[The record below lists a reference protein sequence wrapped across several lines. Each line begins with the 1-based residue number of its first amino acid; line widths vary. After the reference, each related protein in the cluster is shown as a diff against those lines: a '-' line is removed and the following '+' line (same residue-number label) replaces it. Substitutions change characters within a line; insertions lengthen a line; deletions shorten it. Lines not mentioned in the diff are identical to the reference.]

1 MRKLALRN
9 LLRNKLRTLLTVISL
24 VLALVLLCFLTAF
37 LDLLENTSAAAD
49 NRIVV
54 RSAISLA
61 TPLPEAY
68 WRRLETLPHVTGI
81 TPLNWYQ
88 GTFKDDRPENFFPR
102 FSADPATVFEVFSEL
117 EIPAEQLAAWQQDR
131 AGFVAGKAL
140 ADKYGW
146 KLGDQIFI
154 KGDIYPVDVNLTLRG
169 VFTVPAVPSSERQV
183 FFHRRYLEEAMSN
196 PGIVGTYFLAIDS
209 PDNVAAVTKAA
220 EAMFVNSDA
229 QVRAET
235 EKAFQLSFL
244 EMMGNVRLLF
254 TAIGLAVIVSILF
267 IVANTMAMAA
277 RERTTEVAVLKTL
290 GFSQGQ
296 VLSLVLLEAL
306 VVGLAGAL
314 IACGASALLIGV
326 FSAGL
331 EKVMPLFGTLAMTP
345 RAWAIGL
352 GLGLLVGLFSGLAPA
367 VSAARLNIVDALRR
381 VA

>member
-1 MRKLALRN
+1 
-9 LLRNKLRTLLTVISL
+9 LLRTTLTVLSL
-24 VLALVLLCFLTAF
+24 MAALVLLCLLTSF
-37 LDLLENTSAAAD
+37 LDLLSDTSTSSD
-49 NRIVV
+49 NRVVV

-68 WRRLETLPHVTGI
+68 GRRLQTIPHVLGV

-88 GTFKDDRPENFFPR
+88 GTYKDDRPENFFPR
-102 FSADPATVFEVFSEL
+102 FSSDPATVFKVFGELKIPDAEV
-117 EIPAEQLAAWQQDR
+117 AAWQADR
-131 AGFVAGKAL
+131 GGFVAGKEL

-146 KLGDQIFI
+146 KIGDQIFI

-169 VFTVPAVPSSERQV
+169 VFQAPTSPSSEKQI

-196 PGIVGTYFLAIDS
+196 PGIVGTYFLLIDS
-209 PDNVAAVTKAA
+209 PDNVAAVTRTA
-220 EAMFVNSDA
+220 EAMFTNSEF

-254 TAIGLAVIVSILF
+254 TAIGLAVVISILF

-290 GFSQGQ
+290 GFGRGQ
-296 VLSLVLLEAL
+296 VLSLVLLES
-306 VVGLAGAL
+306 VFVGLVGSVLGCGLAAG
-314 IACGASALLIGV
+314 LIGLL
-326 FSAGL
+326 SKGL
-331 EKVMPLFGTLAMTP
+331 DKIIPIFGTLAMTP
-345 RAWAIGL
+345 RAWAVGL
-352 GLGLLVGLFSGLAPA
+352 GLGFLVGLLSGLVPA
-367 VSAARLNIVDALRR
+367 FTAARLNIVDALRR